1 MESIETELVDDG
13 GKRDVRG
20 RRIIK
25 AAERERLIA
34 AYENSGLTQ
43 KAFCEREGINR
54 HTFIS
59 WLGKKR
65 AGGGESRPEVFQEVL
80 LAAGPDPGP
89 GPGSDF
95 RVEVQLGS
103 GEIVRGSDAGAVA
116 KVVRLLRS

>member
-80 LAAGPDPGP
+80 LAAGP
-89 GPGSDF
+89 GSDF
-95 RVEVQLGS
+95 GVEVQLGS

-116 KVVRLLRS
+116 KVVRMLRG

>member
-1 MESIETELVDDG
+1 MESIETEVVNDG

-20 RRIIK
+20 LRIIK
-25 AAERERLIA
+25 AVERERLIA
-34 AYENSGLTQ
+34 AYESSGLTQ

-65 AGGGESRPEVFQEVL
+65 AGGGESRSDAFHEVL
-80 LAAGPDPGP
+80 LAAGPGS
-89 GPGSDF
+89 GSDF

-116 KVVRLLRS
+116 KVVRMLRG

>member
-20 RRIIK
+20 RRTIK

-34 AYENSGLTQ
+34 AYESSGLTQ

-65 AGGGESRPEVFQEVL
+65 AAGEESRSEVFQEVL
-80 LAAGPDPGP
+80 LAAGRGT
-89 GPGSDF
+89 GSDF
-95 RVEVQLGS
+95 GVEVQLGS